1 MLTPQEI
8 QEKTFAKAVF
18 GGYDMQTVDE
28 FVEPL
33 AQDYITL
40 YKENAVLKSK
50 LKVLVKK
57 LEEYRDNE
65 QSMKSVIVT
74 AQKTCDTMI
83 QETEEKCKAML
94 RDAENKAASLHTD
107 ELVAQE
113 QERLDCAKQ
122 TALNFIDVIE
132 QDIRGHLELLESL
145 KTRDLALEKKEAA
158 AKKAYDFET
167 EAPKEEAPVKDT
179 AREIASQIQENLSKL
194 GLTDEEE
201 LAEDVPAETTASDSP
216 TIKFSDLQFGR
227 NYDPKANK

>member
-33 AQDYITL
+33 AQDYIAL

-50 LKVLVKK
+50 LKVLVGK

-65 QSMKSVIVT
+65 QSMKNVIVT

-83 QETEEKCKAML
+83 KETEEKCQAMVKE
-94 RDAENKAASLHTD
+94 AEAKAAAFNAD
-107 ELVAQE
+107 EQVALE
-113 QERLDCAKQ
+113 KERLECAKQ
-122 TALNFIDVIE
+122 TALNFIDVIT
-132 QDIRGHLELLESL
+132 QDIKGHLDLLESL
-145 KTRDLALEKKEAA
+145 KTRDLALEKKEEAP
-158 AKKAYDFET
+158 KKAYDFET
-167 EAPKEEAPVKDT
+167 EAPKDNT
-179 AREIASQIQENLSKL
+179 REIASQIQENLSKL
-194 GLTDEEE
+194 GLTDNEELPMETEEE
-201 LAEDVPAETTASDSP
+201 PAADSP
-216 TIKFSDLQFGR
+216 TIKFSDLQFGK

>member
-33 AQDYITL
+33 AEDYVTL

-57 LEEYRDNE
+57 LEEYRDQE
-65 QSMKSVIVT
+65 ESMKAALLS
-74 AQKTCDTMI
+74 AQKTCDAMVK
-83 QETEEKCKAML
+83 EAEAKCQAML
-94 RDAENKAASLHTD
+94 SDAETKAAFANMD

-113 QERLDCAKQ
+113 QERLECAKQ
-122 TALNFIDVIE
+122 TALNFIDVVE
-132 QDIRGHLELLESL
+132 HDIRGHLELLESL
-145 KTRDLALEKKEAA
+145 KSRDLALEKKEAPV
-158 AKKAYDFET
+158 KKAYDFET
-167 EAPKEEAPVKDT
+167 ENKPEPTKDNT
-179 AREIASQIQENLSKL
+179 REIASLIQEHLSKM
-194 GLTDEEE
+194 GLTEEEE
-201 LAEDVPAETTASDSP
+201 LPEESAPEQKVDESP
-216 TIKFSDLQFGR
+216 TVKLPELQFGR